1 MKKSYKTSSSPHSL
15 LEEPLPHYD
24 PTGNYQLA
32 SHAISKKYIKHVMA
46 LSHLSVS
53 DLIGI
58 IPVSLDTYKRK
69 NEFNPPVTEK
79 ILEVEEVYRKGLEVF
94 GEKFHQWM
102 DTENIALGGI
112 NPKQLLSNS
121 FGVRMLLDQIGRME
135 HGILA

>member
-1 MKKSYKTSSSPHSL
+1 MKKLYKVPSVPNSL
-15 LEEPLPHYD
+15 LEEPAPYYD

-32 SHAISKKYIKHVMA
+32 ARAISKKYIKHVMS

-69 NEFNPPVTEK
+69 NEFNPSVTEK
-79 ILEVEEVYRKGLEVF
+79 ILEVEEVYRKGLEAF

-102 DTENIALGGI
+102 NTENIALGSI
-112 NPKQLLSNS
+112 YPKQLLSNS
-121 FGVRMLLDQIGRME
+121 FGIRMLLDQIGRME